1 MCRNSKQTYDTSRNK
16 TNFEASFCKMDLNKR
31 KEWNDKVDGIV
42 DFSPMPQAATNV
54 RDSMMLADAC
64 GMTRGTHQGNNSPF
78 H

>member
-1 MCRNSKQTYDTSRNK
+1 
-16 TNFEASFCKMDLNKR
+16 MDLNKR